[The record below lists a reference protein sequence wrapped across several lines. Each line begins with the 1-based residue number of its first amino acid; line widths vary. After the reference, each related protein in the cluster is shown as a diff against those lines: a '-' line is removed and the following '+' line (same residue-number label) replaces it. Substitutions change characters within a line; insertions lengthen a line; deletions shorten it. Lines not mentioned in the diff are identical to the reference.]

1 MPTLLT
7 SQVPRAWGTH
17 LHRDRMSSG
26 LNDYTENKVSSIVLP
41 KMAHFLEQWAL
52 GTDEI
57 QGQLR

>member
-1 MPTLLT
+1 
-7 SQVPRAWGTH
+7 
-17 LHRDRMSSG
+17 MSSG